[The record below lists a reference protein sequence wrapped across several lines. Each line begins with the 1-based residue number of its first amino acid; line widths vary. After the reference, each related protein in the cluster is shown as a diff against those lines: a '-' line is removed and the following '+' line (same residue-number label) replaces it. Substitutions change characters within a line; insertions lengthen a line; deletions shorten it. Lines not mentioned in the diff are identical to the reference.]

1 MKIVKHKFMTFECR
15 TSFTCRS
22 DYDVS
27 LVGRGGGVSLVGR
40 GGGVSLVG
48 RGGGVVK
55 TADTQSRESWFESSC
70 CRFESRVIGRCL
82 SSLSCVNE

>member
-22 DYDVS
+22 DYD
-27 LVGRGGGVSLVGR
+27 VSLVGR